1 MTIKEILENN
11 KHRPW
16 GIPIQNWKYYQEWN
30 NVIFLHWQVEI
41 EELRKF
47 VPDNLEIDFFNQ
59 KPWVSL
65 VAFTMEKIRP
75 KYLPSFAPI
84 SNFDEINIRTY
95 VRKNNKSGV
104 YFLSI
109 EGGTKISCKISK
121 SLSELPYRFSKM
133 TRQKNTYKSYNQI
146 FKDNLYL
153 EFSKGTLLKKKTDFE
168 EWVTE
173 RYALFQDSG
182 DTINSFEIHHI
193 EWPLY
198 DIEIEQINVDYPRFS
213 GMLNNSPVYKHYS
226 PGVQVIAWDKE
237 VIKP

>member
-1 MTIKEILENN
+1 MSIKEILENN

-16 GIPIQNWKYYQEWN
+16 EIPIQNWKYYQEWN
-30 NVIFLHWQVEI
+30 DVIFLHWQVEV

-47 VPDNLEIDFFNQ
+47 VPNSLEIDFFNG

-109 EGGTKISCKISK
+109 EGGTKISCKIAK
-121 SLSELPYRFSKM
+121 SLSELPYRFSKIV
-133 TRQKNTYKSYNQI
+133 RQKNTYNSHNEI
-146 FKDNLYL
+146 FKDSLYL
-153 EFSKGTLLKKKTDFE
+153 KFSKGTLLKKKTDFE
-168 EWVTE
+168 EWITE
-173 RYALFQDSG
+173 RYVLFQDSK
-182 DTINSFEIHHI
+182 DSINSFEIHHI

-198 DIEIEQINVDYPRFS
+198 NIEIEKINVNYPRF
-213 GMLNNSPVYKHYS
+213 GVMLNNSPVYKHYS
-226 PGVQVIAWDKE
+226 PGVKVVAWDKE
-237 VIKP
+237 IVKP